1 MAQKNTRG
9 LLECKKCNRQ
19 FATAAALA
27 EHSRAKHG
35 GGGAGLPRSQLK
47 RNGFILL
54 TVLVTVFAAYNIL
67 SATPSSTI
75 SIGGAGQKIRVGFAS
90 PPASSYAGPDLPTM
104 YYFAF
109 QCAACHETNLAM
121 ERIIST
127 FAGKLNFRVV
137 DVTKDPETNS
147 LAQRLG
153 VQSVPALVL
162 TDKNGRILT
171 TLLGEA
177 RYEQILDLIKKYY
190 GL

>member
-1 MAQKNTRG
+1 
-9 LLECKKCNRQ
+9 
-19 FATAAALA
+19 
-27 EHSRAKHG
+27 
-35 GGGAGLPRSQLK
+35 
-47 RNGFILL
+47 
-54 TVLVTVFAAYNIL
+54 
-67 SATPSSTI
+67 
-75 SIGGAGQKIRVGFAS
+75 
-90 PPASSYAGPDLPTM
+90 
-104 YYFAF
+104 
-109 QCAACHETNLAM
+109 M